1 MKLVVA
7 SKHLHMY
14 NRIKYDLAFGYL
26 GFMDDMIL
34 VQVIGYLVILNSL
47 IAFFKKKLFPGQ
59 VLRQGYFW
67 GQLHCLLL
75 WSQGWFS
82 YQEHSRCMKLE
93 LKVFEVLPSM
103 LINFQNRR
111 VHVYKVWLYHLQWHS
126 LTTCFLFSQRLEP
139 TLWGLRV

>member
-1 MKLVVA
+1 MKFVVA

-34 VQVIGYLVILNSL
+34 VQVIGYLVILNL
-47 IAFFKKKLFPGQ
+47 FFAFFLKKLFPGQ

-75 WSQGWFS
+75 
-82 YQEHSRCMKLE
+82 
-93 LKVFEVLPSM
+93 
-103 LINFQNRR
+103 
-111 VHVYKVWLYHLQWHS
+111 
-126 LTTCFLFSQRLEP
+126 
-139 TLWGLRV
+139 